1 MMIGRGAPGKMGRHT
16 AEIPVDNARARFL
29 RWQSRFASAFGPR
42 EVHMSAREY
51 PSTHIRNVVVLGHG
65 GSGKTTLIDALCF
78 ATNTSR
84 RHGSVRDGTALTMYT
99 EEEIAHGISIQV
111 SCAHAE
117 WNGIKVNLLDTPG
130 YLDFTGDAVAATR
143 VADGALIVVGAT
155 TGVEVGT
162 EKVWEYCE
170 ARGVPRVFFVSM
182 MDKEHAN
189 FAKSCEELRRHMTE
203 HAIAVELPIGDG
215 ESFHGIINLFTG
227 KAHIYR
233 PGTTTGE
240 YEETPIPDELRE
252 AAATARTELF
262 EAIATTNDALLERYL
277 EGEEITA
284 AEALSAMKTAMLGG
298 ELFPVFCGA
307 AEKTWGVRALLEGLV
322 EIVPSPVEAPHEL
335 AQRPGLDQVV
345 ELRGDDNGPFAALVF
360 KTASEPH
367 VGELSYFRIF
377 SGTIANGGE
386 AWNPDKEAAEKL
398 AHLSIPQGKDRIE
411 VPVLHAGDIGVVA
424 KLKNTQTNDTLTERE
439 RPVVLQAINFPAPD
453 IALAIRAASRSDEDK
468 IGTALLRLRAE
479 DPTFHSAWEPE
490 LRQTIVRGLGELHLD
505 VQMEKM
511 KRKYHVEVTTE
522 EPRIAYRETFRKQAE
537 AQGKHKKQ
545 TGGHGQFGDAHVRIK
560 PLPRG
565 EGYRFTD
572 SISGGV
578 IPGKY
583 VPSVDKGVQEAAA
596 RGVLA
601 GYPVVDFEAEC
612 YFGSYHSVDSSD
624 LAFQLAGSLA
634 FQKAAEK
641 AEPVLLEPIM
651 EVEVITP
658 ETYMGDV
665 IGDLNHRRGRIL
677 GMEQDGQK
685 TRIKALVPRAELY
698 KYATSLRS
706 ITQGRAMHSRTLV
719 GYEEVPPQ
727 VAQKVAEAARRER
740 EEAHA

>member
-1 MMIGRGAPGKMGRHT
+1 
-16 AEIPVDNARARFL
+16 
-29 RWQSRFASAFGPR
+29 
-42 EVHMSAREY
+42 MSAREY
-51 PSTHIRNVVVLGHG
+51 PSSHIRNVVMLGHG
-65 GSGKTTLIDALCF
+65 GSGKTTLIDALCY
-78 ATNTSR
+78 ATGAVK
-84 RHGSVRDGTALTMYT
+84 RHGNVKDGTALTMHT
-99 EEEIAHGISIQV
+99 EEEIAHGISVQV

-143 VADGALIVVGAT
+143 VADGAVVVVGAT

-170 ARGVPRVFFVSM
+170 ARGVPRVFFISM
-182 MDKEHAN
+182 MDRELAN
-189 FAKSCEELRRHMTE
+189 FAKSCEELRRHMTP
-203 HAIAVELPIGDG
+203 HAIAVELPIGEG
-215 ESFHGIINLFTG
+215 ELFHGIVNLFTG
-227 KAHIYR
+227 KAHLYK

-240 YEETPIPDELRE
+240 YEVGPVPEEMKE
-252 AAATARTELF
+252 AVTAARTELF
-262 EAIATTNDALLERYL
+262 EAIAATNDVLLERYL
-277 EGEEITA
+277 EGGEITS
-284 AEALSAMKTAMLGG
+284 AEALAAMKIAMLGG

-307 AEKTWGVRALLEGLV
+307 PEKTWGIQSLLEVLV
-322 EIVPSPVEAPHEL
+322 EIVPSPAEAPHEL
-335 AQRPGLDQVV
+335 AQRPGLDLVV
-345 ELRGDDNGPFAALVF
+345 ELKGDDNGPLAALIF
-360 KTASEPH
+360 KTTTEPH

-377 SGTIANGGE
+377 SGSIANGDE
-386 AWNPDKEAAEKL
+386 VWNAGRELPEKL
-398 AHLSIPQGKDRIE
+398 THLAIPQGRERLE
-411 VPVLHAGDIGVVA
+411 VTRLHAGDIGVVT
-424 KLKNTQTNDTLTERE
+424 KLKHSGTNDTLTGQD
-439 RPVVLQAINFPAPD
+439 RPVVLQSINFPSPD
-453 IALAIRAASRSDEDK
+453 ISMAIRAASRADEDR
-468 IGTALLRLRAE
+468 IGIALTRLHAE
-479 DPTFHSAWEPE
+479 DPTFASAYEPE
-490 LRQTIVRGLGELHLD
+490 LKQTIVRGLGELHLD

-511 KRKYHVEVTTE
+511 KRKYNVSVTTE

-583 VPSVDKGVQEAAA
+583 IPSVDKGVQEAAA

-612 YFGSYHSVDSSD
+612 YFGSYHAVDSSD
-624 LAFQLAGSLA
+624 LAFQMAGSIA
-634 FQKAAEK
+634 FRTAAEK
-641 AEPVLLEPIM
+641 AEPILLEPIM

-665 IGDLNHRRGRIL
+665 IGDLNHRRGKIL

-685 TRIKALVPRAELY
+685 THIRALVPRAELY

-706 ITQGRAMHSRTLV
+706 LTQGRAMHTRQLH

-727 VAQKVAEAARRER
+727 VAQKIIAAAKQER
-740 EEAHA
+740 ESAHA